1 MHLLATLAALLALVV
16 PTPLTSP
23 QQTNVDSERLDAARA
38 ALADGRVATAIE
50 MLARLAEE
58 NPDAAVVAL
67 YMGHAL
73 RLEGDA
79 DAAMTQ
85 YLRGLEIEPAEP
97 HLLIAL
103 GEIHEQGGDV
113 GRALELYNQAIK
125 ATPDQP
131 LGYRKAA
138 NLEMNRDAHAA
149 AIGYLEPLSELLDP
163 PTDALLLL
171 GLEHFLDQR
180 FDEAALAYERVLA
193 LEPDNVNAHYGL
205 GNLLTRRPDQLELA
219 VDHLRLAVAGDSTN
233 ANAYY
238 LIGRTLADLERFDE
252 ARVALELSVDL
263 VPDRADP
270 HYRLAIIYTRLGDH
284 NGARQHQTRFETLTQ
299 RRTTEEARRKERT
312 LIMNEVA
319 AAIRG
324 SSPESALDAVDR
336 LLDAYPDDN
345 EILLL
350 AASVW
355 STTGRLEQA
364 VELADR
370 VLVRDARS
378 WKAHYVR
385 GLSLANAGRFEE
397 ARSALLQS
405 RSVNPA
411 SALTHTA
418 LGDVVL
424 QLGDIDTAVKAF
436 KTALALEPDVARH
449 HLKLANTYRQLGDR
463 ELEQRHRT
471 EHRRLLYARRLPQ
484 Q

>member
-16 PTPLTSP
+16 PTPLTSHNKR
-23 QQTNVDSERLDAARA
+23 TSTRSVSTRR
-38 ALADGRVATAIE
+38 GRRSRTGLWRRRSRW
-50 MLARLAEE
+50 LARLAEE

-205 GNLLTRRPDQLELA
+205 GNLLTRRPDQLEL
-219 VDHLRLAVAGDSTN
+219 
-233 ANAYY
+233 
-238 LIGRTLADLERFDE
+238 
-252 ARVALELSVDL
+252 SVEL

-284 NGARQHQTRFETLTQ
+284 NGARQHQTRFETLTK
-299 RRTTEEARRKERT
+299 RRTTEEARRKER
-312 LIMNEVA
+312 
-319 AAIRG
+319 
-324 SSPESALDAVDR
+324 P
-336 LLDAYPDDN
+336 
-345 EILLL
+345 
-350 AASVW
+350 
-355 STTGRLEQA
+355 
-364 VELADR
+364 
-370 VLVRDARS
+370 
-378 WKAHYVR
+378 
-385 GLSLANAGRFEE
+385 
-397 ARSALLQS
+397 
-405 RSVNPA
+405 
-411 SALTHTA
+411 
-418 LGDVVL
+418 
-424 QLGDIDTAVKAF
+424 
-436 KTALALEPDVARH
+436 
-449 HLKLANTYRQLGDR
+449 
-463 ELEQRHRT
+463 
-471 EHRRLLYARRLPQ
+471 
-484 Q
+484 